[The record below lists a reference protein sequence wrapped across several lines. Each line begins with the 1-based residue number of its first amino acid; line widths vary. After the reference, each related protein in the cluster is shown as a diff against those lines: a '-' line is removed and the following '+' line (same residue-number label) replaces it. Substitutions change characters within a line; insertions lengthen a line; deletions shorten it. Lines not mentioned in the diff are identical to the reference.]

1 MFQVAAYRQGGGAV
15 QHRPCRSGD
24 LARVAG
30 LRPGRVTLDTAA
42 TAVRIVWNT
51 KGWLLLAG

>member
-1 MFQVAAYRQGGGAV
+1 MFQVAAYRQGGGTV
-15 QHRPCRSGD
+15 QQRPCRSGD

-42 TAVRIVWNT
+42 TAIRIV
-51 KGWLLLAG
+51 